1 MVGSGGG
8 CGAEFSFLFLYCV
21 MPKRQAGTIP
31 RVQCVADGEEAL
43 EKVMRDVKKSE
54 GSGVGRE

>member
-1 MVGSGGG
+1 
-8 CGAEFSFLFLYCV
+8 